1 MKRKESASK
10 KQTVDCN
17 SRRSSG
23 DQQANNTLSHP
34 VDPDDGLCMTPDGQR
49 SMGCFPVDL
58 GNGFRKQ
65 PNRVSGSNH
74 SGDVVSRFIYPD
86 KRDYNPVW
94 RWFEIEVTVDQRL
107 LNIDGIIRQTAV
119 HSNLIP
125 ESNH

>member
-1 MKRKESASK
+1 M
-10 KQTVDCN
+10 
-17 SRRSSG
+17 
-23 DQQANNTLSHP
+23 
-34 VDPDDGLCMTPDGQR
+34 
-49 SMGCFPVDL
+49 
-58 GNGFRKQ
+58 Q

-119 HSNLIP
+119 HSNLIL